1 MACAFC
7 VQRQPILNLQQ
18 LHVGDH
24 IEFGKISAIKTFLHG
39 LNVCSFIAQHLRL
52 GYLNFHQAIVTEIDH
67 KTRKIKFVE
76 FTSREATLSTFL
88 QSLRKAIIKEGEMS
102 FDDNLRDIDMVIVIH
117 RNRGSYPPSSQEI
130 VKNARRL
137 LQEAESGRNLLIS
150 NCEHLANLCV
160 TQQRVSLE
168 ILNVR
173 YSTKGILRR
182 ILTIRPLW
190 FKRLVATMTR
200 KLTTIVM
207 KLETILKSHKN
218 KKLFAAYENIKRFIG
233 KWMASALTTA
243 VMFLAVDIYQFYS
256 ASKHNGL
263 CKHCFLR
270 WVTRIILRLLSTLL
284 STKSVLLGV
293 IVCCFTGLMS
303 YNVLS
308 DKKYTR
314 LSTLRTIEPGNVITF
329 NLHVPFSF
337 HDAIVVSLARQFSA
351 GNMKPLT
358 RPFQSLS
365 EQEAFDL
372 FQTLI
377 EDFLRN
383 ESLPSVEYLEFSV
396 QDNSGNTAKEFRRSN
411 LYRKVTVY
419 VLLKERLQIKKLKT

>member
-1 MACAFC
+1 MACASC
-7 VQRQPILNLQQ
+7 VQRQPISDIQV

-24 IEFGKISAIKTFLHG
+24 IEFGKISAIKTFLHR
-39 LNVCSFIAQHLRL
+39 LNMCPLIVQHLRL

-67 KTRKIKFVE
+67 KNRKIKFVE

-117 RNRGSYPPSSQEI
+117 HNKGSNPPRSHDV

-150 NCEHLANLCV
+150 NCEHLANVCV

-168 ILNVR
+168 ILNVK
-173 YSTKGILRR
+173 YSTKEILRR

-190 FKRLVATMTR
+190 FKRLVAMMSR

-207 KLETILKSHKN
+207 KLETLLKSLNN

-233 KWMASALTTA
+233 KWMASALNTA

-256 ASKHNGL
+256 ASKINSL
-263 CKHCFLR
+263 YKYCFLR

-293 IVCCFTGLMS
+293 IVCCFAGFLS
-303 YNVLS
+303 YNVLT

-314 LSTLRTIEPGNVITF
+314 LGTLRTIEPGNVITF
-329 NLHVPFSF
+329 NLHIPFSF

-358 RPFQSLS
+358 RPFRSLS

-377 EDFLRN
+377 EELLRN
-383 ESLPSVEYLEFSV
+383 ESLPSVEYLEVSV
-396 QDNSGNTAKEFRRSN
+396 QDNSGNTAREFRRSN

-419 VLLKERLQIKKLKT
+419 MSFKKV